1 MAFFFFGQGSRRSIF
16 CTYIQ
21 PKNGLNSK
29 TQNNKATM
37 TIQNN
42 REMKKSNTV
51 TATSPMAMG
60 KALVLTLATVGSCAA
75 LSGGGVNLAGAG
87 STTCRRI
94 ETPRTIPQRRRSNG
108 RRLSNS
114 NGGGPSFHSIV
125 ALYYRETD
133 EDQSSSMRA
142 ANQSAVDS
150 TITTARV
157 ATPTRRH
164 DGNHNNN
171 NMFTINPFTML
182 PTSAKATPTK
192 EDKEQLAM
200 DQYLE
205 YVERRYSRL
214 TPKHK
219 KQQTHQRIRPKVI
232 LDMKLPRKIFMSTLT
247 LHRLHL
253 GQPMTQQNKNHAT
266 NQQQPS
272 SSSTTV
278 VNNGYEAAAARQQ
291 QASATDEEKD
301 ALNALGL
308 SSLAS
313 ARLRQRL
320 HVPRDLRD
328 EHMLLTSGTT
338 SAVNLI
344 NYMVHLNDLPLSS
357 SKAAS
362 TLETEDV
369 GGRTSIYTSLSFT
382 AQFKL
387 LIGTLQKLSMAFVNT
402 LRILSSFGK
411 RMFTEI
417 LDKGGFRHSVRM
429 MSVVPLAII
438 LMFRP
443 LFRGMM
449 KQG

>member
-1 MAFFFFGQGSRRSIF
+1 
-16 CTYIQ
+16 
-21 PKNGLNSK
+21 
-29 TQNNKATM
+29 M
-37 TIQNN
+37 TIKNN
-42 REMKKSNTV
+42 IEMKKSNTV

-75 LSGGGVNLAGAG
+75 LSGGGGNNLVGAG

-94 ETPRTIPQRRRSNG
+94 DTPRTILQRRRSIG

-114 NGGGPSFHSIV
+114 NGGGPSYHSIV
-125 ALYYRETD
+125 TLYYRETD
-133 EDQSSSMRA
+133 EDQSHSMRA

-157 ATPTRRH
+157 STPTRRH
-164 DGNHNNN
+164 DGNHNN

-219 KQQTHQRIRPKVI
+219 KQQTQRMRPKVI

-266 NQQQPS
+266 NQQQLS

-278 VNNGYEAAAARQQ
+278 VNNGYEAAAARQQQ

-338 SAVNLI
+338 SAVNFI

-357 SKAAS
+357 SKAS
-362 TLETEDV
+362 SSLETEDV

-382 AQFKL
+382 AQFQL

-402 LRILSSFGK
+402 LRILGSFGK